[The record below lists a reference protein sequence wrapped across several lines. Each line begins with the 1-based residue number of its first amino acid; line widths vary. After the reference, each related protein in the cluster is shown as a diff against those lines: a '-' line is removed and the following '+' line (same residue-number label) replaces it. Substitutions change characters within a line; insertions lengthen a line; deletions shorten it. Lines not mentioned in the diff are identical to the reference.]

1 MYLLNEP
8 SSNQLSPSQRHIVV
22 TKRNRKSTDRSD
34 RSRHSLHNVF
44 PALPSFKVAIMILSY
59 MAFKANISLLTARLS
74 KRTRIFKMM
83 HKEMLKDYLVSW
95 YPQVLNTLE
104 FGCVD
109 KAFNHKSIPRNLC
122 HDKVIKLKSL
132 TILNRYGLHPYRM
145 KDNHIA
151 KALAFA
157 NT

>member
-1 MYLLNEP
+1 MSKRSRKITD
-8 SSNQLSPSQRHIVV
+8 SSR
-22 TKRNRKSTDRSD
+22 
-34 RSRHSLHNVF
+34 RHSLHNVF

-59 MAFKANISLLTARLS
+59 MAFKGNINLLCGRLS

-83 HKEMLKDYLVSW
+83 HKEMLKDYLISW
-95 YPQVLNTLE
+95 YPQILNTLE

-109 KAFNHKSIPRNLC
+109 KAFNHKSVPKNLC

-151 KALAFA
+151 KQTKGIRLHFT
-157 NT
+157 NGFTTEPITTTE